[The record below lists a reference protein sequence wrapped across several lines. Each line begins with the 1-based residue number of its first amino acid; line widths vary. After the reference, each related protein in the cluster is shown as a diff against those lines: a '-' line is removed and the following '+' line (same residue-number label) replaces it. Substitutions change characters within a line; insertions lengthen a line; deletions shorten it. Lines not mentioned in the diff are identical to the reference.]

1 MAGQFCNVLVGF
13 DGSPDS
19 TEALRVAMAIA
30 EHHVAVMIV
39 LRPSR
44 HFEPASDDDG
54 DEATRLQR
62 LAESKFAEFRRAQ
75 PAAGALRTSVK
86 TVVSG
91 HDAVARVLSEYA
103 LAHGFGLLVL
113 GRHGDRIL
121 RRSHLGRV
129 AGAAAESA
137 GVPVLL
143 VSAP

>member
-30 EHHVAVMIV
+30 EHHVAAVTV
-39 LRPSR
+39 LRPPT
-44 HFEPASDDDG
+44 HFEPVGDDD
-54 DEATRLQR
+54 DEATRLPR
-62 LAESKFAEFRRAQ
+62 LAEARFAELRRSQ
-75 PAAGALRTSVK
+75 PSASTLRTSAR
-86 TVVSG
+86 TVVSD
-91 HDAVARVLSEYA
+91 HDAVAKVLSEYA

-129 AGAAAESA
+129 AGTAAESA

-143 VSAP
+143 LSAP